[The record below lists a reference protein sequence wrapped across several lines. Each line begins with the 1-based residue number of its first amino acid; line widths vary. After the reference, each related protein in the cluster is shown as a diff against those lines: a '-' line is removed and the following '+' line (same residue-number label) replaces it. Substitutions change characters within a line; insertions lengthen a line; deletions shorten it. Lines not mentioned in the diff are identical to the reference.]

1 MEIVLRSTAIFFF
14 LFVVVR
20 WMGRRQLS
28 EMSAFELLVL
38 VTMGDLVQQGV
49 TQEDMSVTGA
59 VLSVGTMA
67 VWSIVLGYVTYRWR
81 RTEPVITGF
90 PVMIIRDGRPIEDAL
105 AVERVPIDEVL
116 EAARQQGI
124 DDLGKIRVG
133 ILEADGRF
141 SFIRADDREPSP
153 RTLAPPRHE

>member
-81 RTEPVITGF
+81 RTEPIVTGL

-105 AVERVPIDEVL
+105 AVERVPLDEVL

-124 DDLGKIRVG
+124 DDLRKIRVG

-141 SFIRADDREPSP
+141 SFIRTDDREPAEQDK
-153 RTLAPPRHE
+153 RKVE